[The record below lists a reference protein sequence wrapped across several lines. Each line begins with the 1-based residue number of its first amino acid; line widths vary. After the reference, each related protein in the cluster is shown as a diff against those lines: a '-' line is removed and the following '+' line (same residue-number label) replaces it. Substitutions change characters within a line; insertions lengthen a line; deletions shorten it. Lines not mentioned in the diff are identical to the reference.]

1 LPSYSWRPEKV
12 KMMDIDIIHD
22 VRADILPFGCSNHVS
37 TGKTKES
44 QLYAKSLIFCVGRTG
59 IPQAGRQVNQ

>member
-1 LPSYSWRPEKV
+1 
-12 KMMDIDIIHD
+12 MMDIDIIHD